1 MVASVGLD
9 VERSTLYF
17 DLVEASLSEAARKAL
32 RSMDPAKY
40 EYQSEFAR
48 HYFAQGRAEGEAE
61 GEAKGRA
68 EGKAEGKAEVVAKQ
82 LSLRFGTLPDSAQQ
96 RLRNASIAELDR
108 IAERLLTAASL
119 GEALE

>member
-1 MVASVGLD
+1 
-9 VERSTLYF
+9 
-17 DLVEASLSEAARKAL
+17 
-32 RSMDPAKY
+32 MDPAKY

-48 HYFAQGRAEGEAE
+48 HYFAQGRAEGRAEGEAE

-68 EGKAEGKAEVVAKQ
+68 EVVAKL

-119 GEALE
+119 DEALE